1 MNMSEASLVQPRARI
16 VDFAGIPGVPCP
28 CGSARRA
35 FADVPDFPATVH
47 VTDISLDAQLHYHK
61 RITETYYFLEC
72 QPGARMELDSE
83 AVAVKPGV
91 CILIP
96 PGVRH
101 RALGAMKVLV
111 VAMPKFDPADEWF
124 D

>member
-1 MNMSEASLVQPRARI
+1 MSEASLVQPRARI

-72 QPGARMELDSE
+72 QPGARMELDGE
-83 AVAVKPGV
+83 TVAVKPGV

-101 RALGAMKVLV
+101 RALGAMKVLI